1 MKLLLALSLACAQ
14 PETTPDP
21 VAALSAGEV
30 NVDHYFN
37 LGLELEAHEQRA
49 HAVLAYR
56 RGLLLA
62 PHDAQVQERLALMR
76 ALPEDTALLGPQISG
91 WLGVLSWAAA
101 FLLLA
106 AWRLQRQRAWAA
118 LALPVALLG
127 AALMA
132 MTQQTLS
139 AWGSQGLV
147 LESAVV
153 ASQAGEGGQ
162 PLFEL
167 SALET
172 VEILVVGEEALQIR
186 TKDGRVGWMSEQH
199 LGVLDPR
206 AEARG
211 LR

>member
-1 MKLLLALSLACAQ
+1 MILLLALSLACTQ
-14 PETTPDP
+14 PETVPDP
-21 VAALSAGEV
+21 MDALSAGQV
-30 NVDHYFN
+30 NVDHYYN
-37 LGLELEAHEQRA
+37 LGLELEGKEQLA
-49 HAVLAYR
+49 QAVLAYR

-76 ALPEDTALLGPQISG
+76 ALPDDGPLLGPKISG
-91 WLGVLSWAAA
+91 WLGILSWAAGL
-101 FLLLA
+101 LLLA
-106 AWRLQRQRAWAA
+106 AWRLQGQRALAG
-118 LALPVALLG
+118 LALPLVLLG
-127 AALMA
+127 MAFMAL
-132 MTQQTLS
+132 TQRSLS
-139 AWGSQGLV
+139 AWGTQGLI

-172 VEILVVGEEALQIR
+172 VEILVVGAGSLQIR
-186 TKDGRVGWMSEQH
+186 TQDGRVGWMSEQH

-206 AEARG
+206 AEAPS